1 MALTARYWTK
11 IFVVF
16 VILSYIVAYLFLLV
30 YMWIDTVRRIPQSL
44 QANCPLPAQTPV
56 YLHKHP
62 CVKNKSVLNQPLPTC
77 SAVRLLLPG

>member
-30 YMWIDTVRRIPQSL
+30 YMWIDTVRTKIYGLYATSVPPITSP
-44 QANCPLPAQTPV
+44 CFCTVGPV
-56 YLHKHP
+56 P
-62 CVKNKSVLNQPLPTC
+62 RQ
-77 SAVRLLLPG
+77 

>member
-30 YMWIDTVRRIPQSL
+30 YMWIDTVRFGLRVCEPPVLTRSVNSN
-44 QANCPLPAQTPV
+44 APAPVPLRQEQEV
-56 YLHKHP
+56 
-62 CVKNKSVLNQPLPTC
+62 C
-77 SAVRLLLPG
+77 